1 MAAQSSSDGVRV
13 VKQPSRADLAQAIER
28 GDIDT
33 VVMAFPDLQ
42 GRLVGKRTTG
52 RFFLEQVAEHG
63 TENCDYLIATDFD
76 DVAVPGYKFASYDLG
91 YGDMLARAD
100 FGTIRYTPWVPKT
113 ALILCDLYSV
123 KTGEPIRVAP
133 RQILRDQVAAA
144 QRMHLEPMI
153 GSEIEFYLFRDSYE
167 QIHARGYDGLTPHSP
182 FMEDYQIVQ
191 TTRDEYVVGEI
202 RRGLEA
208 AGIPVEFSKG
218 EAGRGQHE
226 LNLAYTRALEMADRN
241 IVYKTAAKEIAG
253 ALGRS
258 VTFMAKYDFAETGS
272 SCHVHSSLWH
282 LSEGAVRGS
291 AFDGGAQGRGAHS
304 VGGHGRG
311 AHADA
316 HAPAF
321 TDHFLMYLAGQLV
334 AARDFSILWGPT
346 VNSYKRFQPGSWAPT
361 AVAWGVDNRTLG
373 YRVVGHGASTRVEC
387 RIPGADAN
395 SYLAFAGT
403 IAAGLYG
410 IRHKLQLPEPYA
422 GNGYE
427 ASDLPR
433 IPSTL
438 AEAADLWQHS
448 EIARECFGD
457 DVHHHLLNMARH
469 EWSTFNQTVTDW
481 ERVRYFDRA

>member
-1 MAAQSSSDGVRV
+1 MPAQPTREELTG
-13 VKQPSRADLAQAIER
+13 AIQR

-52 RFFLEQVAEHG
+52 RFFLEHVAEHG

-76 DVAVPGYKFASYDLG
+76 DVAVPGYRFASYDIG
-91 YGDMLARAD
+91 YGDMVARAD
-100 FGTIRYTPWVPKT
+100 FSTLRFTPWVPKT
-113 ALILCDLYSV
+113 ALILCDLFSV
-123 KTGEPIRVAP
+123 KTGEPIGVAP
-133 RQILRDQVAAA
+133 RQVLRDQVAAA
-144 QRMHLEPMI
+144 REINLEPMI

-167 QIHARGYDGLTPHSP
+167 QMHARGYSNLTPHSP
-182 FMEDYQIVQ
+182 FMEDYQVVQ

-241 IVYKTAAKEIAG
+241 IVYKTAAKEIASG
-253 ALGRS
+253 LGRS

-282 LSEGAVRGS
+282 LSEGAIRGS
-291 AFDGGAQGRGAHS
+291 AFDAGS
-304 VGGHGRG
+304 HGSEM
-311 AHADA
+311 
-316 HAPAF
+316 
-321 TDHFLMYLAGQLV
+321 TEHFRMYLAGQL
-334 AARDFSILWGPT
+334 AATRDFSILWAPT

-361 AVAWGVDNRTLG
+361 AVAWGQDNRTLG

-395 SYLAFAGT
+395 SYFAFAGT

-410 IRHKLQLPEPYA
+410 IRHRLQLSDAYS

-427 ASDLPR
+427 ANDVPR
-433 IPSTL
+433 IPATL
-438 AEAADLWQHS
+438 AEAADLWERS
-448 EIARECFGD
+448 EIARECFGA
-457 DVHHHLLNMARH
+457 DVHHHLLTMARH
-469 EWSTFNQTVTDW
+469 EWSTFNNSVTDW
-481 ERVRYFDRA
+481 ERIRYFDRA

>member
-1 MAAQSSSDGVRV
+1 MSV
-13 VKQPSRADLAQAIER
+13 QPTRDELVGAIES
-28 GDIDT
+28 GAIDT

-76 DVAVPGYKFASYDLG
+76 DVAVPGYRFASYDLG

-100 FGTIRYTPWVPKT
+100 FGTIRITPWVPKT
-113 ALILCDLYSV
+113 ALILCDLFAA
-123 KTGEPIRVAP
+123 KTGAPIGVAP
-133 RQILRDQVAAA
+133 RQVLRDQVQAAR
-144 QRMHLEPMI
+144 RMNLEPMI

-167 QIHARGYDGLTPHSP
+167 QIHERGYQDLTPHSP
-182 FMEDYQIVQ
+182 FMQDYQVVQ

-226 LNLAYTRALEMADRN
+226 LNLAYTHALEMADRN
-241 IVYKTAAKEIAG
+241 IVYKTAAKEIAAG
-253 ALGRS
+253 LGRS

-282 LSEGAVRGS
+282 LSDRGLGGS
-291 AFDGGAQGRGAHS
+291 AFDGGAAL
-304 VGGHGRG
+304 
-311 AHADA
+311 
-316 HAPAF
+316 
-321 TDHFLMYLAGQLV
+321 TDDFRMYLAGQLA
-334 AARDFSILWGPT
+334 AARDFSILWAPT

-373 YRVVGHGASTRVEC
+373 YRVVGHGASSRVEC

-410 IRHKLQLPEPYA
+410 IRHRLALSEAYT

-427 ASDLPR
+427 AKDLPR
-433 IPSTL
+433 IPTTL
-438 AEAADLWQHS
+438 AEAADLWERS
-448 EIARECFGD
+448 DIARECFGA
-457 DVHHHLLNMARH
+457 DVHHHLLTMARH
-469 EWSTFNQTVTDW
+469 EWSSFNSSVTDW

>member
-1 MAAQSSSDGVRV
+1 M
-13 VKQPSRADLAQAIER
+13 KQPTRDDLRDLIRR

-42 GRLVGKRTTG
+42 GRLVGKRTSGT
-52 RFFLEQVAEHG
+52 FFLQQVEEHG

-100 FGTIRYTPWVPKT
+100 FSTIRVTPWVPKT
-113 ALILCDLYSV
+113 ALILCDLMSV
-123 KTGEPIRVAP
+123 KTGMPISVAP

-144 QRMHLEPMI
+144 QRAHLEPMI
-153 GSEIEFYLFRDSYE
+153 GSEIEFYLFRDSYD
-167 QIHARGYDGLTPHSP
+167 QLHDKGYRNLLPHSP
-182 FMEDYQIVQ
+182 YMEDYQIAQ

-226 LNLAYTRALEMADRN
+226 INLSYTRALEMADRN
-241 IVYKTAAKEIAG
+241 TVYKTAAKEIAAG
-253 ALGRS
+253 LGRS

-291 AFDGGAQGRGAHS
+291 AFDGGHGT
-304 VGGHGRG
+304 GGHGTGGHG
-311 AHADA
+311 AVL
-316 HAPAF
+316 
-321 TDHFLMYLAGQLV
+321 TDHFRMYLAGQLA
-334 AARDFSILWGPT
+334 AARDFSILWAPT

-361 AVAWGVDNRTLG
+361 AVAWGIDNRTLG
-373 YRVVGHGASTRVEC
+373 YRVVGHGAGTRVEC

-410 IRHKLQLPEPYA
+410 IRHRLQLADAYA

-427 ASDLPR
+427 AKDLPR
-433 IPSTL
+433 IPTTL
-438 AEAADLWQHS
+438 AEAADLWERS
-448 EIARECFGD
+448 DIARECFGD

-469 EWSTFNQTVTDW
+469 EWSTFQQTVTDW
-481 ERVRYFDRA
+481 ERMRYFERA